1 MTILSS
7 FTLNI
12 PIRRLWTN
20 LYHKEDHFL
29 KIYPLLHYFLD
40 IYLKICDFALFLK
53 NFFCPLKKKHVH
65 IFLMT
70 YYSPISN
77 SFNLGRVF
85 FSLKFYDIYSF
96 LGILMKKVCRKFH
109 FFLNQLILK
118 KCGKTWFPHISKNQ
132 VFQFFFNIE
141 QNKIIK

>member
-1 MTILSS
+1 MTILPS

-40 IYLKICDFALFLK
+40 IYLKICHFALFFK
-53 NFFCPLKKKHVH
+53 KFFCPLKKKHVH

-77 SFNLGRVF
+77 SFSSGRVF

-96 LGILMKKVCRKFH
+96 LRDTYKKGVQKIS
-109 FFLNQLILK
+109 FFSEPVDIKKMWKDLISTYFK
-118 KCGKTWFPHISKNQ
+118 KPGFPI
-132 VFQFFFNIE
+132 FF
-141 QNKIIK
+141 